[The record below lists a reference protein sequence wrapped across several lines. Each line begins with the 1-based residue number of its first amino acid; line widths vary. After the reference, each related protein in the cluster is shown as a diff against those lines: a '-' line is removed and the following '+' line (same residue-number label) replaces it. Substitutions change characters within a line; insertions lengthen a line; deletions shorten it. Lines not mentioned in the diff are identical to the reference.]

1 MTKNEPKKVLR
12 DTWPSNTENCNN
24 SCNIFKYLPFML
36 SSKIKRKMKMKKT
49 LNLLFLL
56 LAVFAISSCSS
67 DDDEIKDSVKEITI
81 YVSSETGESYGFNST
96 PEECMLVKFDNPNG
110 EWEHLGLYRIE
121 GFTYVKGHEY
131 ELRVKMTTL
140 ANPPADGYSHKYL
153 LVKIV
158 QDKLVKETETPTD
171 NSVKSESDIEYQ
183 ELCPYNKYETEDN
196 YIVDGEGNIYKGNG
210 WPKPSYEH
218 SRIYVENVLDKGDD
232 NWVKFNSIPYQAYCS
247 YVISPLTDDIR
258 MVYNEDGGPLFKD
271 VIPENEFEYITKKMN
286 SGEKLQY
293 FLILANVY
301 KKGLQKLKFTITKQ

>member
-1 MTKNEPKKVLR
+1 MQYIQN
-12 DTWPSNTENCNN
+12 
-24 SCNIFKYLPFML
+24 LPFIL
-36 SSKIKRKMKMKKT
+36 SSTIKRKMKMTKT

-56 LAVFAISSCSS
+56 LAVFAVSSCSS
-67 DDDEIKDSVKEITI
+67 DDDEKKDSVKEITI

-210 WPKPSYEH
+210 WSKPSYEH
-218 SRIYVENVLDKGDD
+218 SRIYVENVLDKSDN

-247 YVISPLTDDIR
+247 YVISPLTDNIR

-271 VIPENEFEYITKKMN
+271 VIPESEFEYITKKMN

>member
-1 MTKNEPKKVLR
+1 MQFIQN
-12 DTWPSNTENCNN
+12 
-24 SCNIFKYLPFML
+24 LPFML
-36 SSKIKRKMKMKKT
+36 SSKIKRKMKKT

-67 DDDEIKDSVKEITI
+67 DDDEKKDSVKEITI

-110 EWEHLGLYRIE
+110 EWKHLGLYRIE

-232 NWVKFNSIPYQAYCS
+232 NWVKFNSIPYQTYCS

-258 MVYNEDGGPLFKD
+258 LVYNEDGGPLFKK
-271 VIPENEFEYITKKMN
+271 VIPESEFEYITKKMN

>member
-1 MTKNEPKKVLR
+1 MQYIQN
-12 DTWPSNTENCNN
+12 
-24 SCNIFKYLPFML
+24 LPFIL
-36 SSKIKRKMKMKKT
+36 SSTIKRKMKKT

-67 DDDEIKDSVKEITI
+67 DDDEKKDSVKEITI

-258 MVYNEDGGPLFKD
+258 MVYNEDGGPSFKD
-271 VIPENEFEYITKKMN
+271 VIPESEFEYITKKMN

>member
-1 MTKNEPKKVLR
+1 MQYIQN
-12 DTWPSNTENCNN
+12 
-24 SCNIFKYLPFML
+24 LPFML
-36 SSKIKRKMKMKKT
+36 SSKIKRKMKKT

-67 DDDEIKDSVKEITI
+67 DDDEKKDSVKEITI

-110 EWEHLGLYRIE
+110 EWEHIGLYRIE

-158 QDKLVKETETPTD
+158 QDKLVKETGTPTD

-218 SRIYVENVLDKGDD
+218 SRIYIENVLDKGDD
-232 NWVKFNSIPYQAYCS
+232 NWVKFNSIPYQAYRS

-258 MVYNEDGGPLFKD
+258 MVYNEDDGPLFKD
-271 VIPENEFEYITKKMN
+271 VIPESEFEYITKKMN

>member
-1 MTKNEPKKVLR
+1 MQYIQN
-12 DTWPSNTENCNN
+12 
-24 SCNIFKYLPFML
+24 LPFML
-36 SSKIKRKMKMKKT
+36 SSTIKRKMKKT

-67 DDDEIKDSVKEITI
+67 DDDEKKDSVKEITI

-121 GFTYVKGHEY
+121 GFTYVKGHEF

-140 ANPPADGYSHKYL
+140 ANPPADGYSHRYL

-210 WPKPSYEH
+210 LPKPSYEH

-258 MVYNEDGGPLFKD
+258 LVYNEDGGPLFKN
-271 VIPENEFEYITKKMN
+271 VIPESEFEYITKKMN

>member
-1 MTKNEPKKVLR
+1 M
-12 DTWPSNTENCNN
+12 
-24 SCNIFKYLPFML
+24 KYIQNLPFIL
-36 SSKIKRKMKMKKT
+36 SSTIKRKIKKT

-56 LAVFAISSCSS
+56 LAVFAVSSCSS
-67 DDDEIKDSVKEITI
+67 DDDEKKDSVKEITI

-110 EWEHLGLYRIE
+110 EWEHLSLYRIE

-131 ELRVKMTTL
+131 ELRIKMTTL
-140 ANPPADGYSHKYL
+140 ASPPADGYSHKYL

-183 ELCPYNKYETEDN
+183 ELCPYNKYKTEDN
-196 YIVDGEGNIYKGNG
+196 YIIDGEGNIYKGNG
-210 WPKPSYEH
+210 WTKPSYEH

-232 NWVKFNSIPYQAYCS
+232 NWVKFNSIPYQTYCS

-258 MVYNEDGGPLFKD
+258 LVYNEDGGPLFKK
-271 VIPENEFEYITKKMN
+271 VIPESEFEYITKKMN

-301 KKGLQKLKFTITKQ
+301 KKGLQKLKFTITKQRNAVCTNNVP

>member
-1 MTKNEPKKVLR
+1 
-12 DTWPSNTENCNN
+12 
-24 SCNIFKYLPFML
+24 ML

-96 PEECMLVKFDNPNG
+96 PEECMLVKFENPNG

-131 ELRVKMTTL
+131 ELRIKMTTL
-140 ANPPADGYSHKYL
+140 ASPPADGYSHKYL

-158 QDKLVKETETPTD
+158 QDKLVKETGTPTD

-218 SRIYVENVLDKGDD
+218 SRIYIENVLDKGDD

-271 VIPENEFEYITKKMN
+271 VIPESEFEYITKKMN

-293 FLILANVY
+293 FLILADVY

>member
-1 MTKNEPKKVLR
+1 MQYIQN
-12 DTWPSNTENCNN
+12 
-24 SCNIFKYLPFML
+24 LPFIL
-36 SSKIKRKMKMKKT
+36 SSTIKRKMKKT

-67 DDDEIKDSVKEITI
+67 DDDEKKDSVKEITI

-131 ELRVKMTTL
+131 ELRVKMTRL

-258 MVYNEDGGPLFKD
+258 LVYNEDGGPLFKD
-271 VIPENEFEYITKKMN
+271 VIPESEFEYITKKMN

-293 FLILANVY
+293 YLILANVY

>member
-1 MTKNEPKKVLR
+1 MQYIQN
-12 DTWPSNTENCNN
+12 
-24 SCNIFKYLPFML
+24 LPFIL
-36 SSKIKRKMKMKKT
+36 SSTIKRKMKKT

-67 DDDEIKDSVKEITI
+67 DDDEKKDSVKEITI

-171 NSVKSESDIEYQ
+171 NSIKSESDIEYQ

-196 YIVDGEGNIYKGNG
+196 YIIDGEGNIYKGNG
-210 WPKPSYEH
+210 LPKPSYEH

-258 MVYNEDGGPLFKD
+258 LVYNEDGGQLFKN
-271 VIPENEFEYITKKMN
+271 VIPESEFEYITKKMN

>member
-1 MTKNEPKKVLR
+1 M
-12 DTWPSNTENCNN
+12 
-24 SCNIFKYLPFML
+24 KYIQNLPFIL
-36 SSKIKRKMKMKKT
+36 SSTIKRKIKKT

-56 LAVFAISSCSS
+56 LAVFAVSSCSS
-67 DDDEIKDSVKEITI
+67 DDDEKKDSVKEITI

-140 ANPPADGYSHKYL
+140 ASPPADGYSHKYL

-196 YIVDGEGNIYKGNG
+196 YIIDGEGNIYKGNG
-210 WPKPSYEH
+210 WTKPSYEH

-232 NWVKFNSIPYQAYCS
+232 NWVKFNSIQYQTYCS

-271 VIPENEFEYITKKMN
+271 VIPESEFEYITKKMN

>member
-1 MTKNEPKKVLR
+1 MQYIQN
-12 DTWPSNTENCNN
+12 
-24 SCNIFKYLPFML
+24 LPFIL
-36 SSKIKRKMKMKKT
+36 SSTIKRKMKMKNT

-67 DDDEIKDSVKEITI
+67 DDDEKKDSVKEITI

-158 QDKLVKETETPTD
+158 QDKLVKETGTPTD

-196 YIVDGEGNIYKGNG
+196 YIVDGEGNIYKDNG
-210 WPKPSYEH
+210 SPKPSYEH
-218 SRIYVENVLDKGDD
+218 SRIYVENILDKGDD

-247 YVISPLTDDIR
+247 YVISPLTDEIR

-271 VIPENEFEYITKKMN
+271 VIPESEFEYITKKMN

>member
-1 MTKNEPKKVLR
+1 MQYIQN
-12 DTWPSNTENCNN
+12 
-24 SCNIFKYLPFML
+24 LPFIL
-36 SSKIKRKMKMKKT
+36 SSTIKRKMKKT

-67 DDDEIKDSVKEITI
+67 DDDEKKDSVKEITI

-158 QDKLVKETETPTD
+158 QDKLVKESETPTD

-271 VIPENEFEYITKKMN
+271 VIPESEFEYITKKMN

>member
-1 MTKNEPKKVLR
+1 MQYIQN
-12 DTWPSNTENCNN
+12 
-24 SCNIFKYLPFML
+24 LPFIL
-36 SSKIKRKMKMKKT
+36 SSTIKRKMKKT

-158 QDKLVKETETPTD
+158 QDKLVKETGTPTD

-218 SRIYVENVLDKGDD
+218 SRIYIENVLDKGDD

-258 MVYNEDGGPLFKD
+258 LVYNEDGGPLFKD
-271 VIPENEFEYITKKMN
+271 VIPESEFEYITKKMN

>member
-1 MTKNEPKKVLR
+1 MQYIQN
-12 DTWPSNTENCNN
+12 
-24 SCNIFKYLPFML
+24 LPFIL
-36 SSKIKRKMKMKKT
+36 SSTIKRKMKKT

-56 LAVFAISSCSS
+56 LAVFAVSSCSS
-67 DDDEIKDSVKEITI
+67 DDDEKKDSVKEITI

-158 QDKLVKETETPTD
+158 QDKLVKETETPT

-218 SRIYVENVLDKGDD
+218 SRIYVENVLDKSDD

-271 VIPENEFEYITKKMN
+271 VIPESEFEYITKRMN

>member
-1 MTKNEPKKVLR
+1 MQYIQN
-12 DTWPSNTENCNN
+12 
-24 SCNIFKYLPFML
+24 LPFIL
-36 SSKIKRKMKMKKT
+36 SSTIKRKMKKT

-56 LAVFAISSCSS
+56 LAVFAVSSCSS
-67 DDDEIKDSVKEITI
+67 DDDEKKDSVKEITI
-81 YVSSETGESYGFNST
+81 YVSSETGESYGFNSI

-258 MVYNEDGGPLFKD
+258 LVYNEDGGPLFKK
-271 VIPENEFEYITKKMN
+271 VIPESEFEYITKKMN

>member
-1 MTKNEPKKVLR
+1 MQYIQN
-12 DTWPSNTENCNN
+12 
-24 SCNIFKYLPFML
+24 LPFIL
-36 SSKIKRKMKMKKT
+36 SSTIKRKMKKT

-158 QDKLVKETETPTD
+158 QDKLVKETGTPTD

>member
-1 MTKNEPKKVLR
+1 MQYIQN
-12 DTWPSNTENCNN
+12 
-24 SCNIFKYLPFML
+24 LPFIL
-36 SSKIKRKMKMKKT
+36 SSTIKRKMKKT

-67 DDDEIKDSVKEITI
+67 DDDEKKDSVKEITI

-110 EWEHLGLYRIE
+110 KWEHLGLYRIE

-158 QDKLVKETETPTD
+158 QDKLVKETGTPT

-210 WPKPSYEH
+210 WPKPFYEH

-271 VIPENEFEYITKKMN
+271 VIPESEFEYITKKMN

-293 FLILANVY
+293 YLILANVY

>member
-1 MTKNEPKKVLR
+1 M
-12 DTWPSNTENCNN
+12 
-24 SCNIFKYLPFML
+24 KYIQNLPFIL
-36 SSKIKRKMKMKKT
+36 SSTIKRKIKKT

-67 DDDEIKDSVKEITI
+67 DDDEKKDSVKEITI

-110 EWEHLGLYRIE
+110 EWEHLSLYRIE

-131 ELRVKMTTL
+131 ELRIKMTTL
-140 ANPPADGYSHKYL
+140 ASPPADGYSHKYL

-196 YIVDGEGNIYKGNG
+196 YIIDGEGNIYKGNG
-210 WPKPSYEH
+210 WTKPSYEH

-258 MVYNEDGGPLFKD
+258 LVYNEDGGPLFKH
-271 VIPENEFEYITKKMN
+271 VIPESEFEYITKKMN

>member
-1 MTKNEPKKVLR
+1 MQYIQN
-12 DTWPSNTENCNN
+12 
-24 SCNIFKYLPFML
+24 LPFIL
-36 SSKIKRKMKMKKT
+36 SSTIKRKMKKT

-67 DDDEIKDSVKEITI
+67 DDDEKKDSVKEITI
-81 YVSSETGESYGFNST
+81 YVSSETGKSYGFNST

-258 MVYNEDGGPLFKD
+258 LVYNEDGGPLFKN
-271 VIPENEFEYITKKMN
+271 VIPESEFEYITKKMN

>member
-1 MTKNEPKKVLR
+1 MQYIQN
-12 DTWPSNTENCNN
+12 
-24 SCNIFKYLPFML
+24 LPFIL
-36 SSKIKRKMKMKKT
+36 SSTIKRKMKMKKT

-67 DDDEIKDSVKEITI
+67 DDDEKKDSVKEITI

-196 YIVDGEGNIYKGNG
+196 YIVDGEGNIHKGNG

-218 SRIYVENVLDKGDD
+218 SRIYVENVLNKGDD

-247 YVISPLTDDIR
+247 YVISPLTDNIR

-271 VIPENEFEYITKKMN
+271 VIPESEFEYITKKMN

>member
-1 MTKNEPKKVLR
+1 MQYIQN
-12 DTWPSNTENCNN
+12 
-24 SCNIFKYLPFML
+24 LPFIL
-36 SSKIKRKMKMKKT
+36 SGTIKRKMKKT

-56 LAVFAISSCSS
+56 LAVFAVSSCSS
-67 DDDEIKDSVKEITI
+67 DDDEKKDSVKEITI

-110 EWEHLGLYRIE
+110 KWEHLGLYRIE

-158 QDKLVKETETPTD
+158 QDKLVKETGTPTD

-218 SRIYVENVLDKGDD
+218 SRIYVENVLDKSDD

-258 MVYNEDGGPLFKD
+258 LVYNEDGGPLFKK
-271 VIPENEFEYITKKMN
+271 VIPESEFEYITKKMN

>member
-1 MTKNEPKKVLR
+1 MQYIQN
-12 DTWPSNTENCNN
+12 
-24 SCNIFKYLPFML
+24 LPFIL
-36 SSKIKRKMKMKKT
+36 SSTIKRKMKKT

-56 LAVFAISSCSS
+56 LAVFAVSSCSS
-67 DDDEIKDSVKEITI
+67 DDDEKKDSVKEITI

-110 EWEHLGLYRIE
+110 KWEHLGLYRIE

-158 QDKLVKETETPTD
+158 QDKLVKETGTPTD

-258 MVYNEDGGPLFKD
+258 LVYNEDGGPLFKK
-271 VIPENEFEYITKKMN
+271 VIPESEFEYITKKMN

>member
-1 MTKNEPKKVLR
+1 MQYIQN
-12 DTWPSNTENCNN
+12 
-24 SCNIFKYLPFML
+24 LPFML
-36 SSKIKRKMKMKKT
+36 SSTIKRKMKKT

-67 DDDEIKDSVKEITI
+67 DDDEKKDSVKEITI

-140 ANPPADGYSHKYL
+140 ANPPADGYSHRYL

-196 YIVDGEGNIYKGNG
+196 YIIDGEGNIYKGNG
-210 WPKPSYEH
+210 LPKPSYEH

-271 VIPENEFEYITKKMN
+271 VIPESEFEYITKKMN

>member
-1 MTKNEPKKVLR
+1 MQYIQN
-12 DTWPSNTENCNN
+12 
-24 SCNIFKYLPFML
+24 LPFIL
-36 SSKIKRKMKMKKT
+36 SSTIKRKMKKT

-56 LAVFAISSCSS
+56 LAVFAVSSCSS
-67 DDDEIKDSVKEITI
+67 DDDEKKDSVKEITI

-210 WPKPSYEH
+210 LPKPSYEH

-258 MVYNEDGGPLFKD
+258 LVYNEDGGPLFKK
-271 VIPENEFEYITKKMN
+271 VIPESEFEYITKKMN

>member
-1 MTKNEPKKVLR
+1 MQFIQN
-12 DTWPSNTENCNN
+12 
-24 SCNIFKYLPFML
+24 LPFML
-36 SSKIKRKMKMKKT
+36 SSKIKRKMKKT

-67 DDDEIKDSVKEITI
+67 DDDEKKDSVKEITI

-232 NWVKFNSIPYQAYCS
+232 NWDKFNSIPYQAYCS

-258 MVYNEDGGPLFKD
+258 MVYNEGGGPLFKN
-271 VIPENEFEYITKKMN
+271 VIPESEFEYITKKMN

>member
-1 MTKNEPKKVLR
+1 MQYIQN
-12 DTWPSNTENCNN
+12 
-24 SCNIFKYLPFML
+24 LPFIL
-36 SSKIKRKMKMKKT
+36 SSTIKRKMKMKKT

-67 DDDEIKDSVKEITI
+67 DDDEKKDSVKEITI

-140 ANPPADGYSHKYL
+140 ANPLADGYSHKYL

-158 QDKLVKETETPTD
+158 QDKLVKETGTPTD

-210 WPKPSYEH
+210 WTKPSYEH

-258 MVYNEDGGPLFKD
+258 MVYNEDGGPLFKK
-271 VIPENEFEYITKKMN
+271 VIPESEFEYITKKMN

>member
-1 MTKNEPKKVLR
+1 MQFIQN
-12 DTWPSNTENCNN
+12 
-24 SCNIFKYLPFML
+24 LPFIL
-36 SSKIKRKMKMKKT
+36 SSTIKRKMKKT

-67 DDDEIKDSVKEITI
+67 DDDEKKDSVKEITI

-96 PEECMLVKFDNPNG
+96 PEECMLVKFGNPNG

-218 SRIYVENVLDKGDD
+218 SRIYLENVLDKGDD
-232 NWVKFNSIPYQAYCS
+232 NWDKFNSIPYQAYRS

-258 MVYNEDGGPLFKD
+258 MVYNEGGGPLFKD
-271 VIPENEFEYITKKMN
+271 VIPESEFEYITKKMN

>member
-1 MTKNEPKKVLR
+1 MQYIQN
-12 DTWPSNTENCNN
+12 
-24 SCNIFKYLPFML
+24 LPFIL
-36 SSKIKRKMKMKKT
+36 SSTIKRKMKKT

-67 DDDEIKDSVKEITI
+67 DDDEKKDSVKEITI

-196 YIVDGEGNIYKGNG
+196 YIIDGEGNIYKGNG

-258 MVYNEDGGPLFKD
+258 LVYNEDGGPLFKK
-271 VIPENEFEYITKKMN
+271 VIPESEFEYITKKMN

>member
-1 MTKNEPKKVLR
+1 MQYIQN
-12 DTWPSNTENCNN
+12 
-24 SCNIFKYLPFML
+24 LPFIL
-36 SSKIKRKMKMKKT
+36 SSTIKRKMKKT

-56 LAVFAISSCSS
+56 LAVFAVSSCSS
-67 DDDEIKDSVKEITI
+67 DDDEKKDSVKEITI

-110 EWEHLGLYRIE
+110 KWEHLGLYRIE

-158 QDKLVKETETPTD
+158 QDKLVKETGTPTD

-271 VIPENEFEYITKKMN
+271 VIPESEFEYITKKMN

>member
-1 MTKNEPKKVLR
+1 MQYIQN
-12 DTWPSNTENCNN
+12 
-24 SCNIFKYLPFML
+24 LPFIL
-36 SSKIKRKMKMKKT
+36 SSTIKRKMKKT

-110 EWEHLGLYRIE
+110 EWKHLGLYRIE

-140 ANPPADGYSHKYL
+140 ANPPADGYSHRYL

-183 ELCPYNKYETEDN
+183 ELCPYNKYETENN

-210 WPKPSYEH
+210 WAKPSYEH

-258 MVYNEDGGPLFKD
+258 LVYNEDGGPLFKK
-271 VIPENEFEYITKKMN
+271 VIPESEFEYITKKMN

>member
-1 MTKNEPKKVLR
+1 M
-12 DTWPSNTENCNN
+12 
-24 SCNIFKYLPFML
+24 KYIQNLPFIL
-36 SSKIKRKMKMKKT
+36 SSTIKRKIKKT

-56 LAVFAISSCSS
+56 LAVFAVSSCSS
-67 DDDEIKDSVKEITI
+67 DDDEKKDSVKEITI
-81 YVSSETGESYGFNST
+81 YVSSETGKSYGFNST

-271 VIPENEFEYITKKMN
+271 VIPESEFEYITKKMN

>member
-1 MTKNEPKKVLR
+1 MQYIQN
-12 DTWPSNTENCNN
+12 
-24 SCNIFKYLPFML
+24 LPFIL
-36 SSKIKRKMKMKKT
+36 SSTIKRKMKKT

-67 DDDEIKDSVKEITI
+67 DDDEKKDSVKEITI
-81 YVSSETGESYGFNST
+81 YVSSETGKSYGFNST

-258 MVYNEDGGPLFKD
+258 LVYNEDGGPLFKK
-271 VIPENEFEYITKKMN
+271 VIPESEFEYITKKMN

>member
-1 MTKNEPKKVLR
+1 MQYIQN
-12 DTWPSNTENCNN
+12 
-24 SCNIFKYLPFML
+24 LPFIL
-36 SSKIKRKMKMKKT
+36 SSTIKRKMKKT

-67 DDDEIKDSVKEITI
+67 DDDEKKDSVKEITI

-158 QDKLVKETETPTD
+158 QDKLVKETGTPTD

-232 NWVKFNSIPYQAYCS
+232 NWAKFNSIPYQAYCS

-271 VIPENEFEYITKKMN
+271 VIPESEFEYITKKMN

>member
-1 MTKNEPKKVLR
+1 MQYIQN
-12 DTWPSNTENCNN
+12 
-24 SCNIFKYLPFML
+24 LPFIL
-36 SSKIKRKMKMKKT
+36 SSTIKRKMKKT

-56 LAVFAISSCSS
+56 LAVFAVSSCSS
-67 DDDEIKDSVKEITI
+67 DDDEKKDSVKEITI

-110 EWEHLGLYRIE
+110 KWEHLGLYRIE

-271 VIPENEFEYITKKMN
+271 VIPESEFEYITKKMN

-293 FLILANVY
+293 YLILANVY

>member
-1 MTKNEPKKVLR
+1 M
-12 DTWPSNTENCNN
+12 
-24 SCNIFKYLPFML
+24 KYIQNLPFIL
-36 SSKIKRKMKMKKT
+36 SSTIKRKIKKT

-56 LAVFAISSCSS
+56 LAVFAVSSCSS
-67 DDDEIKDSVKEITI
+67 DDDEKKDSVKEITI

-110 EWEHLGLYRIE
+110 EWEHLSLYRIE

-131 ELRVKMTTL
+131 ELRIKMTTL
-140 ANPPADGYSHKYL
+140 ASPPADGYSHKYL

-210 WPKPSYEH
+210 WTKPSYEH

-258 MVYNEDGGPLFKD
+258 LVYNEDGGPLFKK
-271 VIPENEFEYITKKMN
+271 VIPESEFEYITKKMN

>member
-1 MTKNEPKKVLR
+1 MQVIQN
-12 DTWPSNTENCNN
+12 
-24 SCNIFKYLPFML
+24 LPFML
-36 SSKIKRKMKMKKT
+36 SSKIKRKMKKT

-67 DDDEIKDSVKEITI
+67 DDDEKKDSVKEITI

-110 EWEHLGLYRIE
+110 EWKHLGLYRIE

-140 ANPPADGYSHKYL
+140 ANPPADGYSHRYL

-210 WPKPSYEH
+210 WAKPSYEH

-258 MVYNEDGGPLFKD
+258 LVYNEDGGPLFKK
-271 VIPENEFEYITKKMN
+271 VIPESEFEYITKKMN

>member
-1 MTKNEPKKVLR
+1 MQYIQN
-12 DTWPSNTENCNN
+12 
-24 SCNIFKYLPFML
+24 LPFIL
-36 SSKIKRKMKMKKT
+36 SSTIKRKMKKT

-56 LAVFAISSCSS
+56 LAVFAVSSCSS
-67 DDDEIKDSVKEITI
+67 DDDEKKDSVKEITI

-258 MVYNEDGGPLFKD
+258 LVYNEDGGPLFKD
-271 VIPENEFEYITKKMN
+271 VIPESEFEYITKKMN

>member
-1 MTKNEPKKVLR
+1 MQYIQN
-12 DTWPSNTENCNN
+12 
-24 SCNIFKYLPFML
+24 LPFIL
-36 SSKIKRKMKMKKT
+36 SSTIKRKMKKT

-258 MVYNEDGGPLFKD
+258 MVYNEDGDPLFKD

>member
-1 MTKNEPKKVLR
+1 MQYIQN
-12 DTWPSNTENCNN
+12 
-24 SCNIFKYLPFML
+24 LPFIL
-36 SSKIKRKMKMKKT
+36 SSTIKRKMKKT

-56 LAVFAISSCSS
+56 LAVFAVSSCSS
-67 DDDEIKDSVKEITI
+67 DDDEKKDSVKEITI

-96 PEECMLVKFDNPNG
+96 SEECMLVKFDNPNG
-110 EWEHLGLYRIE
+110 KWEHLGLYRIE

-158 QDKLVKETETPTD
+158 QDKLVKETKTPT

-258 MVYNEDGGPLFKD
+258 LVYNEDGGPLFKK
-271 VIPENEFEYITKKMN
+271 VIPESEFEYITKKMN